1 MSYRNNDDFEAD
13 ELSPMQRQ
21 MSVNGQKG
29 GNSTK
34 KIHGLLHFIQ
44 AGRKGGKANKELHA
58 TDPNYFKELGRRGMI
73 ARKAKA
79 EARKVN
85 EQQTNPKTP
94 S

>member
-13 ELSPMQRQ
+13 EPSPMQRQ
-21 MSVNGQKG
+21 MSVNGTKG

-34 KIHGLLHFIQ
+34 KLHGLLHFIQ

-58 TDPNYFKELGRRGMI
+58 LDPNYFKELGKKGAA
-73 ARKAKA
+73 ARATRKRDQAK
-79 EARKVN
+79 
-85 EQQTNPKTP
+85 